1 MCKRLMI
8 VGALTASM
16 LCSAGGAFAQKIED
30 TGDFVLQMKKPKDE
44 AMQTI
49 RKLMDERGRFEFL
62 INVLNA
68 FLALPEDIT
77 VTFREGDAGDAYYDS
92 SAKQIV
98 ISYQF
103 VELIYRLFAENEY
116 IDPESEEDFDH
127 VISVAEGVLLHEAG
141 HALIDTLNIPVVG
154 REEDAV
160 DALSTLLMLAV
171 QEKPELL
178 MAQPAFWNFLGEA
191 RSTIEDEDFQDE
203 HGLHEQRYYNI
214 LCWIYGSD
222 PKKFAEYADDWG
234 LGEGRAERC
243 PDEFTKLN
251 DSWDALLLPYEK
263 ELEEGSDAD
272 EKASD
277 EESAEQETETGDTE
291 TGWGSAIHDA
301 ADE

>member
-127 VISVAEGVLLHEAG
+127 VISVAEGVFLHEAG

-154 REEDAV
+154 RE
-160 DALSTLLMLAV
+160 
-171 QEKPELL
+171 
-178 MAQPAFWNFLGEA
+178 
-191 RSTIEDEDFQDE
+191 
-203 HGLHEQRYYNI
+203 
-214 LCWIYGSD
+214 
-222 PKKFAEYADDWG
+222 
-234 LGEGRAERC
+234 
-243 PDEFTKLN
+243 
-251 DSWDALLLPYEK
+251 
-263 ELEEGSDAD
+263 
-272 EKASD
+272 
-277 EESAEQETETGDTE
+277 
-291 TGWGSAIHDA
+291 
-301 ADE
+301 